1 MNSRLNKPMLVASMK
16 PGAPSSPT
24 PGPERAV
31 FARLGGTA
39 SSSAK
44 VGSQDAHK
52 NPRTLLVAGIM
63 SGTSADGIDVALCR
77 ISPAPPTK
85 ALSSR
90 ANPERSEGEVER
102 PAAPFAP
109 PKLKLL
115 GHRAFPYDKKL
126 RTKILSIAAGEPTTA
141 AELSQ
146 LSWHLGNLYA
156 DAVAS
161 TTHDLNLKPQLIA
174 VHGQTIYHQATPANF
189 LGKPLRCTS
198 QIGEP
203 SLIAERLHLP
213 VISDFRPADL
223 AAGGQGAP
231 LVPMLDYCLFRHPT
245 KNRLLLNLG
254 GIANIT
260 ALPAA
265 CTTSDI
271 LAFDTGPASMVI
283 DALMQRLYNRR
294 YDKNGSVAARGK
306 VLKPVLDRLL
316 ADRYYGAPPPKSCGR
331 EEYGPAFADRFLTL
345 CKSAP
350 NEDIIA
356 TATSFTAATILD
368 AYRRFCWPHLSGC
381 PIHARSSRMGGDATK
396 LKAPTELIAAGGGAN
411 NQTLM
416 RMLTDHLKP
425 LGVKVSTT
433 AATGLPVE
441 AKEAAAFALLGWLTW
456 HHLPGNIP
464 SATGATHP
472 AILGRVTFA

>member
-1 MNSRLNKPMLVASMK
+1 MIPRAPKSM
-16 PGAPSSPT
+16 
-24 PGPERAV
+24 
-31 FARLGGTA
+31 
-39 SSSAK
+39 
-44 VGSQDAHK
+44 
-52 NPRTLLVAGIM
+52 LVAGIM
-63 SGTSADGIDVALCR
+63 SGTSADGIDVTLCR
-77 ISPAPPTK
+77 ISPAK
-85 ALSSR
+85 ELSSR
-90 ANPERSEGEVER
+90 PKRSEMER
-102 PAAPFAP
+102 PAVLSSAP
-109 PKLKLL
+109 PRLNLL
-115 GHRAFPYDKKL
+115 GHRAFPYGKKL

-141 AELSQ
+141 AELTQ

-161 TTHDLNLKPQLIA
+161 TAHDLNLKPQLIA
-174 VHGQTIYHQATPANF
+174 LHGQTIYHRAAPANL
-189 LGKPLRCTS
+189 LGKHLRCTS

-213 VISDFRPADL
+213 VVSDFRPADL

-245 KNRLLLNLG
+245 RNRLLLNLG

-265 CTTSDI
+265 CTTANI
-271 LAFDTGPASMVI
+271 LAFDTGPANMLI

-294 YDKNGSVAARGK
+294 YDKNGSVAARGQ
-306 VLKPVLDRLL
+306 VLKTVLNRILTDPYFS
-316 ADRYYGAPPPKSCGR
+316 AAPPKSCGR
-331 EEYGPAFADRFLTL
+331 EEFGPAFADRFLKL

-350 NEDIIA
+350 NPDIIA
-356 TATSFTAATILD
+356 TATALTAATILD
-368 AYRRFCWPHLSGC
+368 AYRKFCWPHLGQRA
-381 PIHARSSRMGGDATK
+381 PLARA
-396 LKAPTELIAAGGGAN
+396 TELFAAGGGAN

-472 AILGRVTFA
+472 AILGKVTLA

>member
-1 MNSRLNKPMLVASMK
+1 MTPPKPKPMI
-16 PGAPSSPT
+16 
-24 PGPERAV
+24 
-31 FARLGGTA
+31 
-39 SSSAK
+39 
-44 VGSQDAHK
+44 
-52 NPRTLLVAGIM
+52 VAGIM
-63 SGTSADGIDVALCR
+63 SGTSADGIDVAICR
-77 ISPAPPTK
+77 IAPNTIRD
-85 ALSSR
+85 LSSR
-90 ANPERSEGEVER
+90 PKRSAVER
-102 PAAPFAP
+102 PATPSASPQPFTP

-115 GHRAFPYDKKL
+115 GHRSFPYDKKL

-141 AELSQ
+141 AELTQ

-156 DAVAS
+156 ECIA
-161 TTHDLNLKPQLIA
+161 TTGHDLNLKAQLIA
-174 VHGQTIYHQATPANF
+174 LHGQTIYHQAAPAHF

-203 SLIAERLHLP
+203 ALIAERLHLP

-231 LVPMLDYCLFRHPT
+231 LVPMLDFCLFRHAT

-265 CTTSDI
+265 CTTATV
-271 LAFDTGPASMVI
+271 LAFDTGPANMHI

-294 YDKNGSVAARGK
+294 YDKNGATAARGRI
-306 VLKPVLDRLL
+306 LTPVLNSLL
-316 ADRYYGAPPPKSCGR
+316 TPPYFSAPPPKSCGR
-331 EEYGPAFADRFLTL
+331 EEFGTAFADRFLKL
-345 CKSAP
+345 CNSAP
-350 NEDIIA
+350 KQDIIA
-356 TATSFTAATILD
+356 TATALTAATILD
-368 AYRRFCWPHLSGC
+368 AYRKFCWPHLGQRA
-381 PIHARSSRMGGDATK
+381 PLARA
-396 LKAPTELIAAGGGAN
+396 TELFAAGGGAN
-411 NQTLM
+411 NLTLM
-416 RMLTDHLKP
+416 RLVTEAFAP

-433 AATGLPVE
+433 ATTGLPVE

-472 AILGRVTFA
+472 AILGKVTLT